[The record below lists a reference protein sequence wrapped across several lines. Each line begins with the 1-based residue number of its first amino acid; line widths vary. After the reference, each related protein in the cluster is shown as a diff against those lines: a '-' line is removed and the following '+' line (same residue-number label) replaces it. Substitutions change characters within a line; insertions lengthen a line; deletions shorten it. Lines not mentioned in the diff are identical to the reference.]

1 MKAQTILKLIV
12 ALVVI
17 TIVSST
23 FMSCGLL
30 GRLFGGG
37 DSESESESSSDV
49 VTDDGE
55 ESEKS
60 SDATTDAGDSE
71 SNGDEESAS
80 DEDTDS
86 ETESDGDVSD
96 FENDSEEVTESET
109 EEELRLDKDGY
120 LMDDI
125 PEDLKF
131 SGAEIRVL
139 GWKDTVCTEFNVTE
153 TSANAINNSI
163 YLRERNLKK
172 RFGITLNYTFENGGA
187 KNVNNFKEKVALAIQ
202 SGGTDTYDIIASY
215 TRSTAVCATEGY
227 LLNLGDIQTDS
238 YLDLS
243 KPWWSEG
250 LINATETIDGKI
262 YFATGDA
269 STSLAQMTYCVYFNA
284 DMVEAVGEDSPYVM
298 VNNNEWTLE
307 KMLNMSKGNR
317 VDLGESGKDLDD
329 EGLGV
334 VGTYYDW
341 PALLHGAGVG
351 YITRDVTGEFILD
364 PNLKGIGSTVMEM
377 LTDHTTASGDSY
389 VHPRDTSGSPISAF
403 KQGRAMFIVAES
415 GLAISE
421 LSQVSDFEY
430 GCVPCPK
437 YDTAQET
444 YYSAVRQPITLFGI
458 LSTINEDR
466 IPMVTAV
473 LEGWGSQGYRVTTPA
488 IFTKAMQG
496 QSATSVH
503 MKNMLKLIRD
513 TAWFDCGRIY
523 AVETNYICD
532 APGDALSGKF
542 TWDGYVSQDLPYIE
556 ETLLPLLSSMLND

>member
-1 MKAQTILKLIV
+1 MKTQTLLKLIV

-17 TIVSST
+17 TMVSST

-30 GRLFGGG
+30 GRLFGG
-37 DSESESESSSDV
+37 EETESESSSEDV
-49 VTDDGE
+49 VDTQKD
-55 ESEKS
+55 
-60 SDATTDAGDSE
+60 SDVNS
-71 SNGDEESAS
+71 
-80 DEDTDS
+80 
-86 ETESDGDVSD
+86 
-96 FENDSEEVTESET
+96 DSEENSGDESVSDLET
-109 EEELRLDKDGY
+109 EELRLDKDGY

-125 PEDLKF
+125 PEGLTF

-139 GWKDTVCTEFNVTE
+139 GWKDTICTEFNVTE
-153 TSANAINNSI
+153 TSSNAINNSI

-187 KNVNNFKEKVALAIQ
+187 KKVNNFKEKVALAIQ

-215 TRSTAVCATEGY
+215 TRSTAVCATAGY
-227 LLNLGDIQTDS
+227 LLNLGDIQTES

-250 LINATETIDGKI
+250 LIDATETIDGKI

-284 DMVEAVGEDSPYVM
+284 DSVEAVREESPYVL

-317 VDLGESGKDLDD
+317 VDLGESGKDLAD

-334 VGTYYDW
+334 IGTYFDW

-351 YITRDVTGEFILD
+351 YVTRDVTGEFVLD
-364 PNLKGIGSTVMEM
+364 SNLKGNGSTIMQI
-377 LTDHTTASGDSY
+377 LTDHTTTSGDSY
-389 VHPRDTSGSPISAF
+389 VHPRNVSGSPVSTF
-403 KQGRAMFIVAES
+403 KEGRAMFIIAES

-421 LSQVSDFEY
+421 LSEVSDFEY

-437 YDTAQET
+437 YDAGQET

-458 LSTINEDR
+458 LSNIKEDR

-496 QSATSVH
+496 QSASSNH
-503 MKNMLKLIRD
+503 MKDMLKLIRD

-556 ETLLPLLSSMLND
+556 ETLLPLLSSILNG

>member
-1 MKAQTILKLIV
+1 MKERKEFMKKQTLFKLIV

-17 TIVSST
+17 AVVSSA
-23 FMSCGLL
+23 FMSCGL
-30 GRLFGGG
+30 FGGKENEG
-37 DSESESESSSDV
+37 DSESSSQDAVDTQKEDDGETKNDSDVNSDV
-49 VTDDGE
+49 VDETEEKTAEDTTDDTE
-55 ESEKS
+55 
-60 SDATTDAGDSE
+60 A
-71 SNGDEESAS
+71 
-80 DEDTDS
+80 
-86 ETESDGDVSD
+86 ET
-96 FENDSEEVTESET
+96 
-109 EEELRLDKDGY
+109 EELRLDKDGY

-125 PEDLKF
+125 PEDLAF
-131 SGAEIRVL
+131 SGAEIRIL
-139 GWKDTVCTEFNVTE
+139 GWKDVVCTEFNVTE
-153 TSANAINNSI
+153 TSSNAINNSI

-172 RFGITLNYTFENGGA
+172 RFGITLSYTFENGGA
-187 KNVNNFKEKVALAIQ
+187 KQVNNFKEKVALAHQ
-202 SGGTDTYDIIASY
+202 SGGVDTYDIIAGY

-227 LLNLGDIQTDS
+227 LLNLGDIKTDS

-243 KPWWSEG
+243 KPWWSQG
-250 LINATETIDGKI
+250 LIDATETIDGKI
-262 YFATGDA
+262 YFVTGDA

-284 DMVEAVGEDSPYVM
+284 DSIEAVGGESPYVL
-298 VNNNEWTLE
+298 VSNNEWTLE

-317 VDLGESGKDLDD
+317 VDLGDGGKDLSD

-334 VGTYYDW
+334 IGYYYDW

-351 YITRDVTGEFILD
+351 YVTRDVTGDFVLD
-364 PNLKGIGSTVMEM
+364 PNLKGNGSTIMRM
-377 LTDHTTASGDSY
+377 LADHTTTGGDSY
-389 VHPRDTSGSPISAF
+389 VHPRDTAGSPVNAF
-403 KQGRAMFIVAES
+403 KEGRAMFIIAES
-415 GLAISE
+415 GLAISS
-421 LSQVSDFEY
+421 LSDVSDFEY

-437 YDTAQET
+437 YDELQES

-496 QSATSVH
+496 QSATSSH
-503 MKNMLKLIRD
+503 MKDMLRLIRD

-542 TWDGYVSQDLPYIE
+542 TWDGYVSQNLPYIE
-556 ETLLPLLSSMLND
+556 ETLIPLLSSILNG